1 MADPLLRDAL
11 RLIQDIVIEAKG
23 SALDREAIRRVEEV
37 LGSLSPDSPRSADS
51 GYSRREATILFADLR
66 GFSAIAAAY
75 PPDVVLAVL
84 SSCFG
89 LMTEIVVRHYGTID
103 KFMGDAIMVVFHGE
117 HSLPRDHAQRALLCA
132 VEMQIAMNAQRQR
145 HREDKL
151 PDVYIGIGISTGTVM
166 AGLIGSDAYRAYTVI
181 GEEVNLAARIEAFS
195 LRGQVLMSEATY
207 EHCRGF
213 VEAGPPMEVYV
224 KGRSG
229 RLSIREAL
237 SIPDLGKF
245 VPRQE
250 VRKSPR
256 VEVDLAVLCQPLIG
270 KMVDARPV
278 AARMRDLGYHGAL
291 VELADEVPLYSEVKL
306 AFDLPG
312 LDFRAE
318 EIYARAV
325 SVRGKDERRFA
336 GLEFTSLGAETA
348 RQIELYVQMCLQG
361 EQPGAAAEGRQVL
374 REQEYRQERDGG
386 DADGL
391 Q

>member
-1 MADPLLRDAL
+1 MTDPLLRDAL

-23 SALDREAIRRVEEV
+23 SPLDREASRRVEEV
-37 LGSLSPDSPRSADS
+37 LRNLSPDSPRSADS
-51 GYSRREATILFADLR
+51 GYSQREATILFADLR

-145 HREDKL
+145 HRQDKL
-151 PDVYIGIGISTGTVM
+151 PDVYVGIGISTGTVM

-224 KGRSG
+224 KGRSA
-229 RLSIREAL
+229 RLRIREAL

-256 VEVDLAVLCQPLIG
+256 VVVDLAVRYQPLTG
-270 KMVDARPV
+270 KMVEARPL

-291 VELADEVPLYSEVKL
+291 VEFTEDLALYSEVKL

-312 LDFRAE
+312 LDFRAD

-325 SVRGKDERRFA
+325 SVRGKDGRQLA
-336 GLEFTSLGAETA
+336 GLEFTSLSAEA
-348 RQIELYVQMCLQG
+348 ASRIELYVQMCLQG
-361 EQPGAAAEGRQVL
+361 ESPAARVEFPA
-374 REQEYRQERDGG
+374 
-386 DADGL
+386 
-391 Q
+391 